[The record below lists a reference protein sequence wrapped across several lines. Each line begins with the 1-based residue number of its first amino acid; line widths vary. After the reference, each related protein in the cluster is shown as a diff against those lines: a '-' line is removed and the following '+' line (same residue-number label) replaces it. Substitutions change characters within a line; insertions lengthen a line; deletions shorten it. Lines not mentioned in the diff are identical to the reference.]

1 MDESPPCYSILAL
14 GKKIADELGLDQSN
28 DTLGRWMA
36 HDIAEKIEDTK
47 ASTGETLDQK
57 KSECRDAILKLWAHR
72 RELPNGKRP
81 FEDFEPIFRVIKSL
95 DPDNT
100 TPYLFP
106 QVRSAVKN
114 YDENEST
121 TWWLDMASELDY
133 SARMLIRY
141 CLANAAQEAVDKSR
155 EWVSLADAISKEDD
169 IRVVDILIKEV
180 DDLNSEKP
188 DDPRKRKIED
198 LLKRLDAFT
207 DLSKRLSSHFRQQLK
222 QTTS

>member
-1 MDESPPCYSILAL
+1 MDRRIRSDSILAL
-14 GKKIADELGLDQSN
+14 GKKIVDELGMDQST

-36 HDIAEKIEDTK
+36 HYIAEKMEDAK
-47 ASTGETLDQK
+47 ASTGDARDRK
-57 KSECRDAILKLWAHR
+57 MSECRDVILKLWAHR
-72 RELPNGKRP
+72 NKLPNGKRP

-100 TPYLFP
+100 TPSLFP
-106 QVRSAVKN
+106 QVRSEVKN
-114 YDENEST
+114 NDENEST
-121 TWWLDMASELDY
+121 TWWLDMATRLDDI
-133 SARMLIRY
+133 ARMLIRY
-141 CLANAAQEAVDKSR
+141 CFAQAAQEAVDKSR

-169 IRVVDILIKEV
+169 IRIVDILIKDV

-188 DDPRKRKIED
+188 DDRRKRKIED

-222 QTTS
+222 